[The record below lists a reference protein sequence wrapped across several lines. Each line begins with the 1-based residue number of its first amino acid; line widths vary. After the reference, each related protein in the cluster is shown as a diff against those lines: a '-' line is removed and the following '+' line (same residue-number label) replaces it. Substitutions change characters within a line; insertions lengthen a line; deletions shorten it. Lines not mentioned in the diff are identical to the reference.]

1 MAWRLSGRTADY
13 YILKTFSWALLF
25 VFALFTV
32 LAFVLILFQELDD
45 FRQNNVSFGTGL
57 MYVLLSVPHE
67 VVKAAPIVVV
77 LAVVVGIGTLVRH
90 NEMLMMYIAGYTPL
104 RLSVPLA
111 VMMSLLLVF
120 LFWFNETVCGPFA
133 AKAQTLK
140 MLQMYGSNRG
150 LSGVGGIW
158 MHGEQDR
165 VYHAREYFPYS
176 HMLKGLSIFVFKGE
190 NRTLSE
196 RIDAEQAVWLENT
209 LNWRLDH
216 VRVFQIK
223 GDHAALAIRHDHL
236 LYPLHRDPSDFGTV
250 IQDVEKMSYTDLR
263 RIVADIR
270 EAGENPLVYLPDLRI
285 KEAFPFA
292 ILFLGLL
299 AFAMVL
305 KLGSG
310 GRAAGIGIGLIAVIL
325 YFMTLSL
332 GKSFAQTGTIS
343 PWIGA
348 WAPNG
353 ICFALTVYFFNR
365 MRYEI

>member
-1 MAWRLSGRTADY
+1 MAWRLSGHTADY

-25 VFALFTV
+25 VFLLFTV
-32 LAFVLILFQELDD
+32 LAFILILFQELDE
-45 FRQNNVSFGTGL
+45 FRQNDVSFGTGL

-77 LAVVVGIGTLVRH
+77 LAVVVGIGTLVRN
-90 NEMLMMYIAGYTPL
+90 NEMLMLYIAGYTPL

-111 VMMSLLLVF
+111 VMMVLLLVF
-120 LFWFNETVCGPFA
+120 LFWLNETVCGPFA
-133 AKAQTLK
+133 AKAQSLK
-140 MLQMYGSNRG
+140 MLQIYGANRG
-150 LSGVGGIW
+150 LSGAGGIW

-165 VYHAREYFPYS
+165 VYHVREFFPYS
-176 HMLKGLSIFVFKGE
+176 RKLKGLSIFVFKGE

-196 RIDAEQAVWLENT
+196 RIDAGQAVWLENT
-209 LNWRLDH
+209 ANWRLEK
-216 VRVFQIK
+216 VRVFEIK
-223 GDHAALAIRHDHL
+223 EDHTVLVNLHEHL
-236 LYPLHRDPSDFGTV
+236 IYPLNRIPSDFSTV
-250 IQDVEKMSYTDLR
+250 IQDVEKMSHADLR
-263 RIVADIR
+263 RIVNDIR

-292 ILFLGLL
+292 VLFLGLL
-299 AFAMVL
+299 AFAMIL
-305 KLGSG
+305 RLGSG

-353 ICFALTVYFFNR
+353 ICFAMTVYFFNR
-365 MRYEI
+365 MRQEI